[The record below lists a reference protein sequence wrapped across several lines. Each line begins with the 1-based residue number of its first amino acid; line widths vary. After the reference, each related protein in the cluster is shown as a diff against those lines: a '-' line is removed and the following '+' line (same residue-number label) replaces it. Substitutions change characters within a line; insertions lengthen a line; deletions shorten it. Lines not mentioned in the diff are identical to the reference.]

1 MKVQGGGPLID
12 RHRRGRGQGLLRPA
26 AEREARRERF
36 ARGVVDGERV
46 RHHHRLRRRRGV
58 SRVVPGGETRVVV
71 GRSTSDYLRL
81 RVRLRLRLCLR
92 RCADGHAASRRHR
105 HQVARGEVA
114 DVRAPRRA
122 RRLQA
127 GERRRRQR
135 RAPGI
140 RHPRGVL
147 VPVAIARVGVFRPR
161 PEARRGRRRGRR
173 VRERVQAPRLA
184 RRAAARIHQRSGDV
198 RAPLLP
204 PVEVR
209 EVRVVVDVVPRFWFV
224 NERGRQDVLPERPE
238 PREGGAA
245 GDGPASPRPRGRDGT
260 ARPRDGLGRGGEQTV
275 LREAQLRVRRGR
287 KRERRLRGGR
297 RNNSASSP
305 RARRGGGRRVRLEV
319 AHMTRRVKRVVS
331 SESFRFLSAQTFSRL
346 SAEPLRRAEE
356 RLGNALSRFVV
367 RVIVR
372 VI

>member
-1 MKVQGGGPLID
+1 M
-12 RHRRGRGQGLLRPA
+12 
-26 AEREARRERF
+26 
-36 ARGVVDGERV
+36 
-46 RHHHRLRRRRGV
+46 
-58 SRVVPGGETRVVV
+58 
-71 GRSTSDYLRL
+71 
-81 RVRLRLRLCLR
+81 
-92 RCADGHAASRRHR
+92 
-105 HQVARGEVA
+105 
-114 DVRAPRRA
+114 
-122 RRLQA
+122 
-127 GERRRRQR
+127 
-135 RAPGI
+135 
-140 RHPRGVL
+140 
-147 VPVAIARVGVFRPR
+147 AIARVGVFRPR

-224 NERGRQDVLPERPE
+224 NERGRQDLLPERPE
-238 PREGGAA
+238 PRKGGAA

-356 RLGNALSRFVV
+356 RLGNALCVCLVV